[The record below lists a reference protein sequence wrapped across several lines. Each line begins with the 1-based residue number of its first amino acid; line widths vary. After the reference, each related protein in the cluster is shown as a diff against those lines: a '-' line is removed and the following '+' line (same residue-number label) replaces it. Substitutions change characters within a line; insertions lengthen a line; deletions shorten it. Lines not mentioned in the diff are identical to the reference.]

1 MPSNKKQAVR
11 PMKIRTTGDRAAF
24 MAISYT
30 VVTLLA
36 IVCLVPFLMIVTGS
50 FTAEEAIPEARVR
63 LSL

>member
-1 MPSNKKQAVR
+1 
-11 PMKIRTTGDRAAF
+11 MKIRTTGDRAAF